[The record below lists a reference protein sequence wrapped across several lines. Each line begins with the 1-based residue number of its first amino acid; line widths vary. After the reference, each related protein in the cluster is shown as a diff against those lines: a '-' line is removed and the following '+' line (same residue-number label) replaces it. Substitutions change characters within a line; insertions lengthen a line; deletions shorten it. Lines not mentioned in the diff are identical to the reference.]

1 MYQPPIYNNFTPSYF
16 PKDVILHSEKQ
27 AVKHT
32 ARLVAIPMLVL
43 LILMSL
49 WSFPYLWIMKLFGFS
64 ELDAIDLVSDPGV
77 MQVIQVVIS
86 MTLFTLPFVI
96 TAYASGHRISAII
109 PFNAPQKGLTLPFFL
124 IGLGF
129 CSFANIGT
137 SIAGGIF
144 EALGFDYN
152 VSFGE
157 DPGGIFGLLLSVLA
171 TAVVPA
177 LAEEFAC
184 RGVIHGF
191 LSRFGE
197 GFAVIVTSILFGA
210 MHGNFQQIPFAFLV
224 GLILG
229 YVRVKTGSIWVCV
242 LIHFANNFTSV
253 ALSYLQPLVSSTVQ
267 SLIYTVYLI
276 VCLTLAIFG
285 ITMLKKWNGEFYKFS
300 NAESLCGEKQKY
312 KWFFTSVPIIIFLCI
327 CLIEALAYL

>member
-1 MYQPPIYNNFTPSYF
+1 MYYPPMYNNFAPNYF
-16 PKDVILHSEKQ
+16 PKEAIIHSEKHEI
-27 AVKHT
+27 KHA
-32 ARLVAIPMLVL
+32 ARLAAIPMLAL
-43 LILMSL
+43 LILMSV
-49 WSFPYLWIMKLFGFS
+49 WSFPYLWIMELIGFS
-64 ELDAIDLVSDPGV
+64 ELEAIELVSDPGV
-77 MQVIQVVIS
+77 MQVIQVIIS
-86 MTLFTLPFVI
+86 MTLFTLPFAI

-109 PFNAPQKGLTLPFFL
+109 PFNAPQKGITLPFFL

-144 EALGFDYN
+144 ESMGFDYN

-157 DPGGIFGLLLSVLA
+157 DPEGFFGLLLSILA

-191 LSRFGE
+191 LERFGE

-210 MHGNFQQIPFAFLV
+210 MHGNFRQIPFAFLV

-229 YVRVKTGSIWVCV
+229 YVRIKTGSIWVCV

-253 ALSYLQPLVSSTVQ
+253 ALTYIEPFVSSAVQ

-276 VCLTLAIFG
+276 ICLSLAILG
-285 ITMLKKWNGEFYKFS
+285 IIMLKKWNGEFYKFRRP
-300 NAESLCGEKQKY
+300 ESLCTEKQKY
-312 KWFFTSVPIIIFLCI
+312 KWFFTSIPIIIFLCI
-327 CLIEALAYL
+327 CFIEALAFF